1 MVVRVQR
8 SLPVSLWRYT
18 EIIRDLQPLVL
29 TLVTRNSAILTGHA
43 YKYRVIFF
51 LAQFRPCCKLRVFYF
66 LKNCID
72 FFRIIISLKKCER
85 VAAFM
90 KDEGQVKFIANDKI
104 VFFTKYL
111 NAFKPSTT
119 WNLKKSGNLIYL
131 WYFAL
136 PKIPS
141 CVTDAYGLRMTQT
154 KFRSKLMLA
163 CPKSFFRFISE
174 IRHFLFHIILW
185 IYVWSIL

>member
-18 EIIRDLQPLVL
+18 EIIRDLQPLVP

-43 YKYRVIFF
+43 YKHRVIFF
-51 LAQFRPCCKLRVFYF
+51 LAQFRPRCKLRVFYF

-72 FFRIIISLKKCER
+72 FFRIIISLEKCEH

-90 KDEGQVKFIANDKI
+90 KGEGQVKFIANDTI

-111 NAFKPSTT
+111 NAFEPSTP
-119 WNLKKSGNLIYL
+119 WNLRKAGNLIYL
-131 WYFAL
+131 WYFGL
-136 PKIPS
+136 PEIPS
-141 CVTDAYGLRMTQT
+141 CVTDPYGPRMTQT
-154 KFRSKLMLA
+154 KFRSKLDLS
-163 CPKSFFRFISE
+163 C
-174 IRHFLFHIILW
+174 
-185 IYVWSIL
+185 